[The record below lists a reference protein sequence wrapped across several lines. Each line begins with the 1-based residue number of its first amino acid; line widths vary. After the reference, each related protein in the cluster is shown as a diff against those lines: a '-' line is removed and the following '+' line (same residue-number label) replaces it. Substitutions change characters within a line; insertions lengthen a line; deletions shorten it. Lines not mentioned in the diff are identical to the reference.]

1 MRRRTGRPGVCAVER
16 RGRLQGWLG
25 ARLSRQATV
34 GGPDGG
40 PPAGGPRFGGA
51 GAAGRASARRDGGSR
66 GGGVGGFRAA
76 LAAVGVLGLAAPAA
90 AVQDHPGAEPYQ
102 RVCQLCHGAGGRGD
116 IAPALVPL
124 GFDAEYVLAVVREGY
139 SQMPPISTRE
149 LTDDEVRQ
157 VAGYLDA
164 LSGPPAGAA
173 ASAASSPSASGAAS
187 SPSAAGREQA
197 ASSPS
202 ASGGEQAAAPASSPS
217 ASGAGQPAAPASGYD
232 GPRTPDGRP
241 DLNGFWQVLNSAA
254 WDIRPH
260 NARDGVPAGLGVV
273 EGGAIPYQPW
283 AVEQQQENE
292 ANRLTADPM
301 RRCHLPGVPRITY
314 MPFPFRILQTPD
326 HVVVTYEFAHA
337 VRIIYTDGS
346 PHPLPN
352 DFWMGD
358 SRGHWEG
365 DTLVVD
371 TTHFNGR
378 TWLDAAGNF
387 HSDALH
393 VVERYTPTTPY
404 HIDYEV
410 TLEDPNVFTRP
421 WTMRMPLY
429 RRMDEGLQILDYDCV
444 DHLLQAVVEQ
454 ERGDR

>member
-1 MRRRTGRPGVCAVER
+1 MPRRTGSRGTVSSPAGWCRHPAGNLGHRAAPPGGDR
-16 RGRLQGWLG
+16 R
-25 ARLSRQATV
+25 
-34 GGPDGG
+34 
-40 PPAGGPRFGGA
+40 AGGPRFDGA
-51 GAAGRASARRDGGSR
+51 GAAGRALAPRDGGSR

-76 LAAVGVLGLAAPAA
+76 LAAAGVLSLAAPAA
-90 AVQDHPGAEPYQ
+90 AIQEHPGAEPYQ

-173 ASAASSPSASGAAS
+173 ASTASGVASPSAFEAASSSASGTAASLSASGIAASPSASGAAS
-187 SPSAAGREQA
+187 SPPAA
-197 ASSPS
+197 
-202 ASGGEQAAAPASSPS
+202 GGEQA
-217 ASGAGQPAAPASGYD
+217 AAPASGYD

-283 AVEQQQENE
+283 AAEQQRRNE
-292 ANRLTADPM
+292 VDRLTADPV
-301 RRCHLPGVPRITY
+301 RRCYLPGVPRITY

-346 PHPLPN
+346 SHPLPN

-393 VVERYTPTTPY
+393 VVERYTPTTPH

-410 TLEDPNVFTRP
+410 TLEDPDVFTRP
-421 WTMRMPLY
+421 WTMRMTLY

-444 DHLLQAVVEQ
+444 DHLLQAAVEQ
-454 ERGDR
+454 EQGER

>member
-1 MRRRTGRPGVCAVER
+1 MTVQIPGGWVGREAAP
-16 RGRLQGWLG
+16 Q
-25 ARLSRQATV
+25 
-34 GGPDGG
+34 
-40 PPAGGPRFGGA
+40 GGA
-51 GAAGRASARRDGGSR
+51 
-66 GGGVGGFRAA
+66 FRAGVPRS
-76 LAAVGVLGLAAPAA
+76 LLVVGIAVGVLGPAVPAA
-90 AVQDHPGAEPYQ
+90 GAQDHPGAEPYQ

-116 IAPALVPL
+116 IAPGLVPL
-124 GFDAEYVLAVVREGY
+124 GFDVEYVLAVVREGY

-157 VAGYLDA
+157 VVGYLDA
-164 LSGPPAGAA
+164 LSGPPAAAPANTVAAA
-173 ASAASSPSASGAAS
+173 ASTPSA
-187 SPSAAGREQA
+187 P
-197 ASSPS
+197 
-202 ASGGEQAAAPASSPS
+202 GGEQA
-217 ASGAGQPAAPASGYD
+217 PAAASGYD
-232 GPRTPDGRP
+232 GPRTPEGQP
-241 DLNGFWQVLNSAA
+241 DLNGFWQVLSTAA

-260 NARDGVPAGLGVV
+260 NARDGIPAGLGVV
-273 EGGAIPYQPW
+273 EGGGIPYQPW
-283 AVEQQQENE
+283 AAEQQQENY
-292 ANRLTADPM
+292 ANRLTADPV
-301 RRCHLPGVPRITY
+301 RQCYLPGVPRVTY

-326 HVVVTYEFAHA
+326 HVVITYEFAHA
-337 VRIIYTDGS
+337 VRIVYTDGS

-387 HSDALH
+387 HSEALH

-429 RRMDEGLQILDYDCV
+429 RRVEERLQILDYDCV
-444 DHLLQAVVEQ
+444 DHLLQAVVEGQQ
-454 ERGDR
+454 E

>member
-1 MRRRTGRPGVCAVER
+1 MVACIAAIV
-16 RGRLQGWLG
+16 
-25 ARLSRQATV
+25 LST
-34 GGPDGG
+34 
-40 PPAGGPRFGGA
+40 
-51 GAAGRASARRDGGSR
+51 
-66 GGGVGGFRAA
+66 
-76 LAAVGVLGLAAPAA
+76 AAPAV

-116 IAPALVPL
+116 IAPGLVPL
-124 GFDAEYVLAVVREGY
+124 GYDADYVLAVVREGY

-149 LTDDEVRQ
+149 LSDDEVRQ
-157 VAGYLDA
+157 VVGYLDE
-164 LSGPPAGAA
+164 LSGPPVEPPAATVAASAPSEAGGEQRQAGAA
-173 ASAASSPSASGAAS
+173 PPAASALVEPGGGQTQAGAA
-187 SPSAAGREQA
+187 PPAVSAPPET
-197 ASSPS
+197 
-202 ASGGEQAAAPASSPS
+202 GG
-217 ASGAGQPAAPASGYD
+217 GQPQADAVSGYD
-232 GPRTPDGRP
+232 GPRTPEGNP
-241 DLNGFWQVLNSAA
+241 DLSGFWQVLNSAA
-254 WDIRPH
+254 WDIRAH
-260 NARDGVPAGLGVV
+260 NAQDGIPAGLGVV
-273 EGGAIPYQPW
+273 VGGEIPYQPW
-283 AVEQQQENE
+283 AAEQQQENY
-292 ANRLTADPM
+292 ANRLTADPV
-301 RRCHLPGVPRITY
+301 RQCYLPGVPRITY

-410 TLEDPNVFTRP
+410 TLEDPDVFTRP
-421 WTMRMPLY
+421 WTMRMTLY

-444 DHLLQAVVEQ
+444 DHLLQIAVEQ
-454 ERGDR
+454 GEGAR

>member
-1 MRRRTGRPGVCAVER
+1 MRRRTGNGLRRGTAPGAGGLAGRGAGR
-16 RGRLQGWLG
+16 RGR
-25 ARLSRQATV
+25 
-34 GGPDGG
+34 
-40 PPAGGPRFGGA
+40 
-51 GAAGRASARRDGGSR
+51 
-66 GGGVGGFRAA
+66 GFRTGLVRG
-76 LAAVGVLGLAAPAA
+76 LAAICMAANLLVLAAPAA
-90 AVQDHPGAEPYQ
+90 GFQDHPGEGPYR
-102 RVCQLCHGAGGRGD
+102 RVCELCHRAGGRGD

-124 GFDAEYVLAVVREGY
+124 GYDAEYVLAVVREGY

-149 LTDDEVRQ
+149 LSDDEVRE
-157 VAGYLDA
+157 VVGYLDE
-164 LSGPPAGAA
+164 LSGPPPEPPPAAVAAA
-173 ASAASSPSASGAAS
+173 ASAPSE
-187 SPSAAGREQA
+187 AGGEQPQA
-197 ASSPS
+197 AS
-202 ASGGEQAAAPASSPS
+202 
-217 ASGAGQPAAPASGYD
+217 GYE
-232 GPRTPDGRP
+232 GPRTPEGHP
-241 DLNGFWQVLNSAA
+241 DLSGFWQVLNSAA

-260 NARDGVPAGLGVV
+260 NAQDGIPAGLGVV
-273 EGGAIPYQPW
+273 EGGDIPYQPW
-283 AVEQQQENE
+283 AAEQQQENY
-292 ANRLTADPM
+292 ANRLTADPV
-301 RRCHLPGVPRITY
+301 RQCYLPGVPRITY

-410 TLEDPNVFTRP
+410 TLEDPDVFTRP
-421 WTMRMPLY
+421 WTMRMTLY
-429 RRMDEGLQILDYDCV
+429 RRMDEGLQLLDYDCV
-444 DHLLQAVVEQ
+444 DHLLQLAVEQ
-454 ERGDR
+454 GEGAR